1 MSSNKQF
8 AFDIFLSYNWDH
20 KPFVEKLY
28 NKLCNELNFKVWLD
42 DKELDHTPLSKQLAD
57 GINKSQVFMCCITK
71 KYSESRN
78 CREELLF
85 AFSKNKPPI
94 ILMFEHYN
102 EISEEIQMKIN
113 LERR

>member
-8 AFDIFLSYNWDH
+8 AFDIFLSYNHEH
-20 KPFVEKLY
+20 KRYAETLY
-28 NKLCNELNFKVWLD
+28 HKLCSLNFKVWFD
-42 DKELDHTPLSKQLAD
+42 DVELDHNPLTLQLAD
-57 GINKSQVFMCCITK
+57 GINKSHVFMCCISK

-94 ILMFEHYN
+94 ILMFEHFK

-113 LERR
+113 PERR